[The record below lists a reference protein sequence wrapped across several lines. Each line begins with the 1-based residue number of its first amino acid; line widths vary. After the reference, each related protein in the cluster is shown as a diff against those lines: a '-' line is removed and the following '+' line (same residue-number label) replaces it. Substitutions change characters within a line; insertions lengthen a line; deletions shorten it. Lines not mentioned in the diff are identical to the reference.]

1 MAAAKPVD
9 SIRCSIDQCIANGE
23 LDRCRKVGSI
33 LKIKAAGRNQP
44 TYRRLQS
51 REREV
56 ATGPTLEWPRQGKAA
71 GVALSGGA
79 FDRRTAGIAKPDQ
92 FCGLVES
99 LSGRV
104 VECRA
109 EAGVTP
115 SKRRYGKSTRLV
127 SREVNA

>member
-9 SIRCSIDQCIANGE
+9 GICCSIDQRIADGE
-23 LDRCRKVGSI
+23 LNRRGEIGGIAI
-33 LKIKAAGRNQP
+33 LEAAPVCDQLA
-44 TYRRLQS
+44 YRRLQS

-79 FDRRTAGIAKPDQ
+79 LDRRTAGIAKPDQ

-115 SKRRYGKSTRLV
+115 NPS
-127 SREVNA
+127 AQ